1 MHNYREY
8 LRGNKQFE
16 YINLMKGHGISYPG
30 ELLERYHEKKGL
42 VNDQHLIFEALLAVA
57 NQIDRNDVQD
67 NQLELFLDSIE
78 KDDLITRLSK
88 QIIRM
93 SFYKHHN
100 ETDKS
105 DQAYL
110 KLITEEII
118 INSTEESL
126 KYAKML
132 DFLSDESLKYE
143 LLGKADNFLHYLTE
157 ERDLDVL
164 EWDDFKYIPL
174 LYTKEKEFL
183 KKIDKDLVKFIRL
196 VRDMQEKVINEAT
209 VEKLFD
215 YNLNAIE
222 LYYLNYI
229 SLDIRIVNY
238 DNKKEKAAALFIF
251 ESFNSGGVIKER
263 QLSLVKEFYSNHRSF
278 SRKIDGTEGMK
289 EYLRENLFSFKDIE
303 NYPMALSLFQELFP
317 CFLNIEVENKIL
329 GKIEDRYFDNIVLN
343 KLSDAESKEEAYKII
358 NVFNKR
364 YNISFIKDV
373 LIEDKRQMYV
383 SQNIVENLIAMD
395 IFDYKML
402 DFNVKKKE
410 NYTVQ
415 NVLSIIS
422 DYSLPIHFEMFFY
435 LMENYG
441 LKLLNKIIDE
451 RYALKVFE
459 ENITGLSIEEL
470 RKFYNIVEESLFYR
484 RDEKDFIK
492 FVYNIFRIDTN
503 FNIKSKEEW
512 KKIMYKLKKADYLS
526 AYQVEYVREIF
537 LTKDDL
543 EKIKK
548 EELERKEKQ
557 RVKNLIENINKA
569 DEAYSLYSAVY
580 YPSDIKK
587 YFHDIKSTIMERIN
601 YFMTNCEKDRDKK
614 HLYELLVYLY
624 SFDGISRNE
633 FIDHID
639 LVKGAA

>member
-229 SLDIRIVNY
+229 SIDIRIVNY

-624 SFDGISRNE
+624 SFSRNE